1 LPPLLPPLS
10 FILPFSLRFSPPH
23 LPGQECSHLHFSGA
37 HSAKSSDGVSMNTFL
52 PLRISVDFVN
62 VTVELDDDD
71 VVVVVVVVVVV
82 LLVLD
87 CKW

>member
-1 LPPLLPPLS
+1 
-10 FILPFSLRFSPPH
+10 
-23 LPGQECSHLHFSGA
+23 LHFSGA

-62 VTVELDDDD
+62 VTDELDD
-71 VVVVVVVVVVV
+71 VVVVVVVVVV

-87 CKW
+87 VSRFSLAPLPLSLSPLSLS